1 MAKYRVLLVGCG
13 GMANTWLQYILQRQ
27 DCEVMGL
34 CDIIPEKAQKMK
46 EDYAN
51 AGLGDKCGV
60 FDNIK
65 KALAAGLD
73 FNLAIDC
80 TTPESHEFVVTSAL
94 KAGCDILGEKPMA
107 TTREEALNEI
117 KTADACGRRYAVMQN
132 RIYMPGMRALR
143 KAVDDKLIGRL
154 GFIGSDFFIGAHFGG
169 FRDLMDNVLIL
180 DMAIHTFYQAR
191 FIAGSNP
198 ISVYCHEFNPVGS
211 WYEGAASA
219 VAIFE
224 FENGVVYNYQGSW
237 CAEGH
242 NTSWECDWRLCGE
255 FGSIKWN
262 GSSAPIA
269 QIVKPN
275 ATGFIRPCDEY
286 ALPLSGEDKP
296 QGHIGC
302 FEEMFAALNENR
314 PAETD
319 CHDNYYSMNMVY
331 GAIES
336 AKYQK
341 KIIL

>member
-13 GMANTWLQYILQRQ
+13 GMANTWLQYILKRQ
-27 DCEVMGL
+27 DCAVLGL

-46 EDYAN
+46 EDYKI
-51 AGLGDKCGV
+51 DCGV
-60 FDNIK
+60 FDGIE
-65 KALAAGLD
+65 KALDAGLN

-94 KAGCDILGEKPMA
+94 KAGCNVLGEKPMA
-107 TTREEALNEI
+107 VTREEALNEI
-117 KTADACGRRYAVMQN
+117 KTADACGKSYAVMQN

-143 KAVDDKLIGRL
+143 KTIDEKLIGRL
-154 GFIGSDFFIGAHFGG
+154 GFISSDFFIGAHFGG

-198 ISVYCHEFNPVGS
+198 VSVYCHEFNPAGS
-211 WYEGAASA
+211 WYKGAASA

-224 FENGVVYNYQGSW
+224 FENGAIYNYRGSW

-255 FGSIKWN
+255 FGSIKWDGAN
-262 GSSAPIA
+262 APVA
-269 QIVKPN
+269 QINKPG
-275 ATGFIRPCDEY
+275 ATGFVRPCDEHI
-286 ALPLSGEDKP
+286 LPQIACK
-296 QGHIGC
+296 QGHEGC
-302 FEEMFAALNENR
+302 FEEMFAALEQNR

-336 AKYQK
+336 AKEQK
-341 KIIL
+341 KIML